1 MSRQMHEIQYVRF
14 YTDGSTARKT
24 AAPRKQVAAAPAKQP
39 TRSAKRPVVKIPVDP
54 VALAGMLVAGVML
67 IMMVVG
73 VFQVNSARQEV
84 AQLEGYVA
92 QLQTKNEQLQAVYQE
107 GYDLEEVEKTAL
119 ALGMVPKAEVQ
130 TVPIQLSG
138 SQPQTQQSVWDQVL
152 AFLTNLFA

>member
-14 YTDGSTARKT
+14 YTDGSAARKT

-54 VALAGMLVAGVML
+54 GAWAGMLVAGVML

-107 GYDLEEVEKTAL
+107 GYDLEEVEKLAL
-119 ALGMVPKAEVQ
+119 ALGMVPQNQVQTIHLQVPQPEVQ
-130 TVPIQLSG
+130 V
-138 SQPQTQQSVWDQVL
+138 QPTLWSTFL
-152 AFLTNLFA
+152 AFVRGLLA